1 MMSCIEEKRMTT
13 TFFGASFDAADAA
26 RAARFWAAALDR
38 KVADGADEH
47 DAVVEAGDPGNGPR
61 LAFHQVPEAKK
72 AKNRFHP
79 DLIISDYE
87 GDIERLLALGATK
100 LNAVERNGARWTT
113 FSDVEGNEF
122 DLIAG

>member
-1 MMSCIEEKRMTT
+1 MTT
-13 TFFGASFDAADAA
+13 TFFGVSFDATDAA

-38 KVADGADEH
+38 KVADGADED
-47 DAVVEAGDPGNGPR
+47 DAVVEAGDPGSGPR
-61 LAFHQVPEAKK
+61 LAFHRVPEVKQ

-79 DLIISDYE
+79 DLITGDYE
-87 GDIERLLALGATK
+87 GETARLLALGATK

-113 FSDVEGNEF
+113 FADVDGNEF